1 VLTLP
6 KRFTLIHS
14 NNALRIL
21 EPDGVTRTYAINGKS
36 EKHQLTHGTI
46 TTKTRLSDGA
56 VVMDLEAGDR
66 FKIRRSFRLR
76 DEGPQ
81 QLEVTTSP
89 DGGPHEL
96 ALVTVYD
103 TVN

>member
-89 DGGPHEL
+89 AGGPREL

-103 TVN
+103 TVK